1 MRNVST
7 FGAFTTAR
15 LGIFAAQ
22 KGLEVT
28 GNNMTNINTTGYT
41 RQRLDQVSF
50 VSGGTSY
57 YATPMGT
64 KVGNGVITTGVS
76 QLRDPFL
83 DIAYRNAQSNVGQE
97 DTTLAWLDE
106 VAAVL
111 DEVGD
116 GDDDNGVIYNQ
127 IQTVIDQLSQM
138 ITEGAGHDEYDTL
151 VRTAAQGLTNLFNTY
166 ANDLEKVKER
176 LEGSLD
182 QDVKTVNELLKN
194 IQEYN
199 EQIRKADIRGDSAL
213 ELRDQRNLALDQL
226 SYYMKINVKYEMVD
240 VGSGTMVENLVVTLD
255 NDNTGHEHTLI
266 NGMYVTELSVDDN
279 DYYNITLD
287 ALTDKDGRK
296 IPVDPNDATAHTG
309 VELVEDDLIGSLQG
323 SRDMLN
329 GTGEFATQDDIDQDP
344 NMTTNRGIPYYQ
356 KSLDLL
362 ANQFAK
368 IMNEANVIRDPN
380 NNNIITG
387 GGILFDAGHGSNQWG
402 GILGENGKDLTEIT
416 AANISISD
424 AWSTGETKL
433 LCSREDNPASG
444 ATDNL
449 THILAELTAKDH
461 KFYVS
466 ALTDPR
472 FNPANPPAGETPIFT
487 GSLQDMFLNIGSVLG
502 NDISSTTVVLTSY
515 ATTADGL
522 YMDRDSVS
530 GVDLNEEAANMMQYQ
545 KAYSAACRL
554 MTALDQAL
562 DKLIN
567 GTGVVGL

>member
-255 NDNTGHEHTLI
+255 NDNPPAGGHEHELI
-266 NGMYVTELSVDDN
+266 NGMYVTQLEVGDEAGGYDISLSP
-279 DYYNITLD
+279 LK
-287 ALTDKDGRK
+287 DKDGRQK
-296 IPVDPNDATAHTG
+296 DPTITKD
-309 VELVEDDLIGSLQG
+309 LVLAEGDLIGSLQG

-329 GTGEFATQDDIDQDP
+329 GAGEFADDALGQDSDV
-344 NMTTNRGIPYYQ
+344 RGIPYYQ

-362 ANQFAK
+362 ANKFAEV
-368 IMNEANVIRDPN
+368 MNKANNPVDDAGTPID
-380 NNNIITG
+380 G
-387 GGILFDAGHGSNQWG
+387 VQGGILFSSDS
-402 GILGENGKDLTEIT
+402 TESDPEGIT
-416 AANISISD
+416 AANISISKD
-424 AWSTGETKL
+424 WSTGVAKL
-433 LCSREDNPASG
+433 QCSADPNAAGG

-449 THILAELTAKDH
+449 AHILAELTSKDH
-461 KFYVS
+461 KFYTE
-466 ALTDPR
+466 ALEDPN
-472 FNPANPPAGETPIFT
+472 FNPEVPNGATPIFT
-487 GSLQDMFLNIGSVLG
+487 GSLQDMFLNIESVLG

-522 YMDRDSVS
+522 YMDRDAVS

>member
-255 NDNTGHEHTLI
+255 NDGGPDHEHQLI
-266 NGMYVTELSVDDN
+266 NGIYVTQLSVGDEADGYDVSLSVLEDRN
-279 DYYNITLD
+279 G
-287 ALTDKDGRK
+287 TDLANSTS
-296 IPVDPNDATAHTG
+296 VDPLTEG
-309 VELVEDDLIGSLQG
+309 DLIGALQG

-329 GTGEFATQDDIDQDP
+329 GAGEFADDTIGQ
-344 NMTTNRGIPYYQ
+344 TSERGIPYYQ

-362 ANQFAK
+362 ANEFARV
-368 IMNEANVIRDPN
+368 MNEANIVRDN
-380 NNNIITG
+380 TGNIEK
-387 GGILFDAGHGSNQWG
+387 GGILFDAGHGSNPTTG
-402 GILGENGKDLTEIT
+402 EILDEDGNPIAIT
-416 AANISISD
+416 AANISISN

-433 LCSREDNPASG
+433 LCSREDNPAGG

-449 THILAELTAKDH
+449 THILAELTSKDH
-461 KFYVS
+461 KFYTE
-466 ALTDPR
+466 ALE
-472 FNPANPPAGETPIFT
+472 NPAFDPEKPGTATAIFT
-487 GSLQDMFLNIGSVLG
+487 GSLQDMFLNIESVLG

-522 YMDRDSVS
+522 YMDRDAVS

>member
-255 NDNTGHEHTLI
+255 NDNGANHEHALI
-266 NGMYVTELSVDDN
+266 DGMYVTQLTVDKTPGEYYEVTLSELR
-279 DYYNITLD
+279 
-287 ALTDKDGRK
+287 DKDNR
-296 IPVDPNDATAHTG
+296 IDPEANTAIG
-309 VELVEDDLIGSLQG
+309 LVEGDLIGSLQG

-329 GTGEFATQDDIDQDP
+329 GTGEFATAADIAHDP

-362 ANQFAK
+362 ANEFARV
-368 IMNEANVIRDPN
+368 MNNANVIRDAN
-380 NNNIITG
+380 GKITG
-387 GGILFDAGHGSNQWG
+387 GGFLFDAGYGSNEWG
-402 GILGENGKDLTEIT
+402 RVFDEDGKQTVIT

-424 AWSTGETKL
+424 EWSTGETKL
-433 LCSREDNPASG
+433 LCSTEDNAAGG

-449 THILAELTAKDH
+449 THILAELTSKDH
-461 KFYVS
+461 KFYTE
-466 ALTDPR
+466 ALTNTA
-472 FNPANPPAGETPIFT
+472 FNPNKVAAGTEPIFT

-522 YMDRDSVS
+522 YMDRDAVS

>member
-28 GNNMTNINTTGYT
+28 GNNMTNINTVGYT

-57 YATPMGT
+57 YATPQGT

-83 DIAYRNAQSNVGQE
+83 DIAYRNAQANVGQE
-97 DTTLAWLDE
+97 DTTLAWLEE
-106 VAAVL
+106 VAGVL

-127 IQTVIDQLSQM
+127 IQTVIDQISQM

-151 VRTAAQGLTNLFNTY
+151 VRTAAQGLTDLFNTY
-166 ANDLEKVKER
+166 ANGLEKAKER
-176 LEGSLD
+176 LEGSFE

-226 SYYMKINVKYEMVD
+226 SQYVKINVSYEMED
-240 VGSGTMVENLVVTLD
+240 VGSGTMVEKLVVTLD
-255 NDNTGHEHTLI
+255 NDGGPDHEHQLI
-266 NGMYVTELSVDDN
+266 NGMYVTQLSVGEEDTG
-279 DYYNITLD
+279 YQISLS
-287 ALTDKDGRK
+287 ALKDKDNGT
-296 IPVDPNDATAHTG
+296 IPVGTPLPDPNPA
-309 VELVEDDLIGSLQG
+309 EDVPLKEGDLIGALQG

-329 GTGEFATQDDIDQDP
+329 GAGEFAEGTQDPDV
-344 NMTTNRGIPYYQ
+344 RGIPYYQ

-362 ANQFAK
+362 ANEFARV
-368 IMNEANVIRDPN
+368 MNEANMPKD
-380 NNNIITG
+380 
-387 GGILFDAGHGSNQWG
+387 
-402 GILGENGKDLTEIT
+402 ENGDRIEDINGDPIGGVLFSNDSTGNDPDGIT
-416 AANISISD
+416 AANISIAHD
-424 AWSTGETKL
+424 WSTGAVKL
-433 LCSREDNPASG
+433 QCSADPNAAGG

-449 THILAELTAKDH
+449 AHILAELTSKDH
-461 KFYVS
+461 KFYVE
-466 ALTDPR
+466 ALKDPA
-472 FNPANPPAGETPIFT
+472 FDPEKPGNATAIFT
-487 GSLQDMFLNIGSVLG
+487 GSLQDMFLNIESVLG

-515 ATTADGL
+515 ATTANNL

-554 MTALDQAL
+554 MTTLDQAL

>member
-28 GNNMTNINTTGYT
+28 GNNMTNINTVGYT

-57 YATPMGT
+57 YATPQGT
-64 KVGNGVITTGVS
+64 KVGNGVLTTGVS

-83 DIAYRNAQSNVGQE
+83 DIAYRNAQANVGQE
-97 DTTLAWLDE
+97 DTTLAWLEE
-106 VAAVL
+106 VAGVL

-127 IQTVIDQLSQM
+127 IQTVIDQISQM
-138 ITEGAGHDEYDTL
+138 ITEGAGHGEYDTL

-166 ANDLEKVKER
+166 AKDLEKAKER
-176 LEGSLD
+176 LEGSFE

-226 SYYMKINVKYEMVD
+226 SQYVKINVSYEMED
-240 VGSGTMVENLVVTLD
+240 VGSGTMVEKLVVTLD
-255 NDNTGHEHTLI
+255 NDGGPDHEHQLI
-266 NGMYVTELSVDDN
+266 NGMYVTQLSVGDEANGYGISLSVLKDKN
-279 DYYNITLD
+279 GG
-287 ALTDKDGRK
+287 ALA
-296 IPVDPNDATAHTG
+296 NS
-309 VELVEDDLIGSLQG
+309 VEVNPLTEGDLIGALQG

-329 GTGEFATQDDIDQDP
+329 GAGEFAVP
-344 NMTTNRGIPYYQ
+344 NSGQTSERGIPYYQ

-362 ANQFAK
+362 ANKFAEV
-368 IMNEANVIRDPN
+368 MNAANQPKDESDPTGNTTLGGVLFSN
-380 NNNIITG
+380 NSTG
-387 GGILFDAGHGSNQWG
+387 NETDN
-402 GILGENGKDLTEIT
+402 IT

-424 AWSTGETKL
+424 GWTKGTWGL
-433 LCSREDNPASG
+433 QCSADSKAASG

-449 THILAELTAKDH
+449 AHILAELTAKDH
-461 KFYVS
+461 EFSPNSVV
-466 ALTDPR
+466 
-472 FNPANPPAGETPIFT
+472 AGGSTTPIFT
-487 GSLQDMFLNIGSVLG
+487 GSFQDMFLNIGSVLG

-515 ATTADGL
+515 ATTANNL
-522 YMDRDSVS
+522 YMDRDSIS

-554 MTALDQAL
+554 MTTLDQAL

-567 GTGVVGL
+567 GTGTVGL

>member
-41 RQRLDQVSF
+41 RQRLDQMSF
-50 VSGGTSY
+50 VSGGTAY
-57 YATPMGT
+57 YATPQGT

-182 QDVKTVNELLKN
+182 QDVKTVNELLTN

-240 VGSGTMVENLVVTLD
+240 AGSGTMVENLVVTLD
-255 NDNTGHEHTLI
+255 NDNGTGHEHALI
-266 NGMYVTELSVDDN
+266 DGMYVTQLTVGDEAN
-279 DYYNITLD
+279 NYQITLS
-287 ALTDKDGRK
+287 ALKDKDNNT
-296 IPVDPNDATAHTG
+296 IPVKDPTATTG
-309 VELVEDDLIGSLQG
+309 PHKDMGLVENDLIGSLQG

-329 GTGEFATQDDIDQDP
+329 GAGEF
-344 NMTTNRGIPYYQ
+344 TNDTNFSDVRGIPYYQ

-362 ANQFAK
+362 ANKFAEV
-368 IMNEANVIRDPN
+368 MNAANQPKDKSDPTGNATLGGVLFSN
-380 NNNIITG
+380 NSTG
-387 GGILFDAGHGSNQWG
+387 NKTDN
-402 GILGENGKDLTEIT
+402 IT
-416 AANISISD
+416 AANLSISD
-424 AWSTGETKL
+424 GWTKGTWGL
-433 LCSREDNPASG
+433 QCSADSKAASG

-449 THILAELTAKDH
+449 AHILAELTAKDH
-461 KFYVS
+461 VFTPSSVV
-466 ALTDPR
+466 
-472 FNPANPPAGETPIFT
+472 AGGSTTPIFT
-487 GSLQDMFLNIGSVLG
+487 GSFQDMFLNIESVLG

-522 YMDRDSVS
+522 YTDRDAVS

-554 MTALDQAL
+554 MTTLDEAL

-567 GTGVVGL
+567 GTGTVGL

>member
-28 GNNMTNINTTGYT
+28 GNNMTNINTVGYT

-57 YATPMGT
+57 YATPQGT
-64 KVGNGVITTGVS
+64 KVGNGVLTTGVS

-83 DIAYRNAQSNVGQE
+83 DIAYRNAQANVGQE
-97 DTTLAWLDE
+97 DTTLAWLEE
-106 VAAVL
+106 VAGVL

-127 IQTVIDQLSQM
+127 IQTVIDQISQM
-138 ITEGAGHDEYDTL
+138 ITEGAGHGEYDTL

-166 ANDLEKVKER
+166 AKDLEKAKER
-176 LEGSLD
+176 LEGSFE

-226 SYYMKINVKYEMVD
+226 SQYVKINVSYEMED
-240 VGSGTMVENLVVTLD
+240 VGSGTMVEKLVVTLD
-255 NDNTGHEHTLI
+255 NDNQPAGEHEHQLI
-266 NGMYVTELSVDDN
+266 NGMYVTQLEVGKPDGG
-279 DYYNITLD
+279 YKVTLN
-287 ALTDKDGRK
+287 ALTDKDNNK
-296 IPVDPNDATAHTG
+296 ISVNPPG
-309 VELVEDDLIGSLQG
+309 VQGGPDTNITLAEGDLIGSLQG

-329 GTGEFATQDDIDQDP
+329 GAGEFADDKLGQTDE
-344 NMTTNRGIPYYQ
+344 RGIPYYQ

-362 ANQFAK
+362 ANEFARV
-368 IMNEANVIRDPN
+368 MNNANVVRDPSGK
-380 NNNIITG
+380 IING
-387 GGILFDAGHGSNQWG
+387 GFLFDAGYGSNEWG
-402 GILGENGKDLTEIT
+402 RILDEDGTTYTVIT

-424 AWSTGETKL
+424 KWSTGETKL
-433 LCSREDNPASG
+433 LCSTKDDAAGG

-449 THILAELTAKDH
+449 THILAELTSKDH
-461 KFYVS
+461 KFYTE
-466 ALTDPR
+466 ALTNPA
-472 FNPANPPAGETPIFT
+472 FNPDKVAAGTDPVFT
-487 GSLQDMFLNIGSVLG
+487 GSLQDMYLNIESVLG

-515 ATTADGL
+515 ATTANNL
-522 YMDRDSVS
+522 YMDRDSIS

-554 MTALDQAL
+554 MTTLDQAL

-567 GTGVVGL
+567 GTGTVGL

>member
-28 GNNMTNINTTGYT
+28 GNNMTNINTVGYT

-57 YATPMGT
+57 YATPQGT
-64 KVGNGVITTGVS
+64 KVGNGVLTTGVS

-83 DIAYRNAQSNVGQE
+83 DIAYRNAQANVGQE
-97 DTTLAWLDE
+97 DTTLAWLEE
-106 VAAVL
+106 VAGVL

-127 IQTVIDQLSQM
+127 IQTVIDQISQM
-138 ITEGAGHDEYDTL
+138 ITEGAGHGEYDTL
-151 VRTAAQGLTNLFNTY
+151 VRTAAQGLTKLFNTY
-166 ANDLEKVKER
+166 AKDLEKAKER
-176 LEGSLD
+176 LEGRFE

-226 SYYMKINVKYEMVD
+226 SQYVKINVSYEMED
-240 VGSGTMVENLVVTLD
+240 VGSGTMVEKLVVTLD
-255 NDNTGHEHTLI
+255 NDGGPTHEHQLI
-266 NGMYVTELSVDDN
+266 NGMYVTQLSVGEEDTG
-279 DYYNITLD
+279 YQISLS
-287 ALTDKDGRK
+287 ALKDKDNGT
-296 IPVDPNDATAHTG
+296 IPVGTPPPDPNPAKDEALKEG
-309 VELVEDDLIGSLQG
+309 DLIGALQG

-329 GTGEFATQDDIDQDP
+329 GAGEFADATIGQ
-344 NMTTNRGIPYYQ
+344 TGERGIPYYQ

-362 ANQFAK
+362 ANKFAEV
-368 IMNEANVIRDPN
+368 MNAANNPKNDDGTP
-380 NNNIITG
+380 ITG
-387 GGILFDAGHGSNQWG
+387 AQGGILFSSDSTKSDP
-402 GILGENGKDLTEIT
+402 NGIT
-416 AANISISD
+416 AANISISKD
-424 AWSTGETKL
+424 WSTGAAKL
-433 LCSREDNPASG
+433 QCSADPDAASG

-449 THILAELTAKDH
+449 AHILAELTAKDH
-461 KFYVS
+461 EFFPQTV
-466 ALTDPR
+466 APG
-472 FNPANPPAGETPIFT
+472 AGTTEAIFT
-487 GSLQDMFLNIGSVLG
+487 GSFQDMFLNIESVLG

-515 ATTADGL
+515 ATTANNL
-522 YMDRDSVS
+522 YMDRDSIS

-554 MTALDQAL
+554 MTTLDQAL

-567 GTGVVGL
+567 GTGTVGL

>member
-166 ANDLEKVKER
+166 ANDLQKVKER

-255 NDNTGHEHTLI
+255 NDGGPNHEHQLI
-266 NGMYVTELSVDDN
+266 NGMYVTQLEVGDEADGYDVSLS
-279 DYYNITLD
+279 
-287 ALTDKDGRK
+287 ALEDKNGE
-296 IPVDPNDATAHTG
+296 ILENSVAVNPLTEG
-309 VELVEDDLIGSLQG
+309 DLIGSLQG

-329 GTGEFATQDDIDQDP
+329 GAGEFADATIGQ
-344 NMTTNRGIPYYQ
+344 TSERGIPYYQ

-368 IMNEANVIRDPN
+368 IMNEANMPKDENDPTGNTTLGGVLFSN
-380 NNNIITG
+380 NSTG
-387 GGILFDAGHGSNQWG
+387 NETDN
-402 GILGENGKDLTEIT
+402 IT
-416 AANISISD
+416 AANISIADGWTKGTWGLQCSAD
-424 AWSTGETKL
+424 STA
-433 LCSREDNPASG
+433 ASG

-449 THILAELTAKDH
+449 AHILAELTAKDH
-461 KFYVS
+461 EFSPDSVV
-466 ALTDPR
+466 
-472 FNPANPPAGETPIFT
+472 AGGSTTPIFT
-487 GSLQDMFLNIGSVLG
+487 GSFQDMFLNIGSVLG

-522 YMDRDSVS
+522 YMDRDAVS

>member
-28 GNNMTNINTTGYT
+28 GNNMTNINTVGYT

-57 YATPMGT
+57 YATPQGT
-64 KVGNGVITTGVS
+64 KVGNGVLTTGVS

-83 DIAYRNAQSNVGQE
+83 DIAYRNAQANVGQE
-97 DTTLAWLDE
+97 DTTLAWLEE
-106 VAAVL
+106 VAGVL

-127 IQTVIDQLSQM
+127 IQTVIDQISQM

-166 ANDLEKVKER
+166 AKDLEKAKER
-176 LEGSLD
+176 LEGSFE

-226 SYYMKINVKYEMVD
+226 SQYVKINVSYEMED
-240 VGSGTMVENLVVTLD
+240 VGSGTMVEKLVVTLD
-255 NDNTGHEHTLI
+255 NDNTPAGTHEHELI
-266 NGMYVTELSVDDN
+266 NGMYVTQLEVGDGTGG
-279 DYYNITLD
+279 YKITLN
-287 ALTDKDGRK
+287 ALTDKDNK
-296 IPVDPNDATAHTG
+296 IIPADPPGATTGAHTNIVLAEG
-309 VELVEDDLIGSLQG
+309 DLIGSLQG

-329 GTGEFATQDDIDQDP
+329 GAGEFADKNIGQTSE
-344 NMTTNRGIPYYQ
+344 RGIPYYQ

-362 ANQFAK
+362 ANEFARV
-368 IMNEANVIRDPN
+368 MNQANTVMGTDGQIDM
-380 NNNIITG
+380 
-387 GGILFDAGHGSNQWG
+387 GGILFDAGHGSNPY
-402 GILGENGKDLTEIT
+402 GEIIGEDGKLTTIT

-433 LCSREDNPASG
+433 LCSTKDGAAGG

-449 THILAELTAKDH
+449 THILAELTSKDH
-461 KFYVS
+461 KFYVE
-466 ALTDPR
+466 ALKDPT
-472 FNPANPPAGETPIFT
+472 FDPEKPGTATAIFT
-487 GSLQDMFLNIGSVLG
+487 GSLQDMYLNIESVLG

-515 ATTADGL
+515 ATTANNL
-522 YMDRDSVS
+522 YMDRDSIS

-554 MTALDQAL
+554 MTTLDQAL

-567 GTGVVGL
+567 GTGTVGL

>member
-41 RQRLDQVSF
+41 RQRLDQMSF
-50 VSGGTSY
+50 VSGGTAY
-57 YATPMGT
+57 YATPQGT

-240 VGSGTMVENLVVTLD
+240 AGSGTMVENLVVTLD
-255 NDNTGHEHTLI
+255 NDGGPGHEHQLI
-266 NGMYVTELSVDDN
+266 NGMYVTQLSVGDEAGG
-279 DYYNITLD
+279 YQIGLD
-287 ALTDKDGRK
+287 ALKDKNGDTIPKENPPLDPDPTTGRDLK
-296 IPVDPNDATAHTG
+296 EG
-309 VELVEDDLIGSLQG
+309 DLIGSLQG

-329 GTGEFATQDDIDQDP
+329 GAGEFADP
-344 NMTTNRGIPYYQ
+344 DPTAGQTDERGIPYYQ

-362 ANQFAK
+362 ANEFARV
-368 IMNEANVIRDPN
+368 MNEANIVRDN
-380 NNNIITG
+380 NTG
-387 GGILFDAGHGSNQWG
+387 AIEKGGILFDAGHGSNT
-402 GILGENGKDLTEIT
+402 NGQALDEANNPIAIT

-424 AWSTGETKL
+424 KWSKGETKL
-433 LCSREDNPASG
+433 LCSTKDDAAGG

-449 THILAELTAKDH
+449 AHILAELTAKDH
-461 KFYVS
+461 VF
-466 ALTDPR
+466 TPR
-472 FNPANPPAGETPIFT
+472 SVVAGGSTTPIFT
-487 GSLQDMFLNIGSVLG
+487 GSFQDMFLNIESVLG

-522 YMDRDSVS
+522 YTDRDAVS

-554 MTALDQAL
+554 MTTLDEAL

-567 GTGVVGL
+567 GTGTVGL

>member
-28 GNNMTNINTTGYT
+28 GNNMTNINTVGYT

-57 YATPMGT
+57 YATPQGT

-83 DIAYRNAQSNVGQE
+83 DIAYRNAQANVGQE
-97 DTTLAWLDE
+97 DTTLAWLEE
-106 VAAVL
+106 VAGVL

-116 GDDDNGVIYNQ
+116 GNDDNGVLYNQ
-127 IQTVIDQLSQM
+127 IQEVIDQINQM
-138 ITEGAGHDEYDTL
+138 ITEGAGHEEYETL
-151 VRTAAQGLTNLFNTY
+151 VRGAAKGLTDLFNTY
-166 ANDLEKVKER
+166 AKGLEAKKDTMEN
-176 LEGSLD
+176 SLA
-182 QDVKTVNELLKN
+182 QDVETVNNLLKD

-226 SYYMKINVKYEMVD
+226 SQYVKINVSYEMED
-240 VGSGTMVENLVVTLD
+240 VGSGTMVEKLVVTLD
-255 NDNTGHEHTLI
+255 NDGGPDHEHQLI
-266 NGMYVTELSVDDN
+266 NGMYVTQLSVGDEANGYGISLSVLKDKN
-279 DYYNITLD
+279 GG
-287 ALTDKDGRK
+287 ALA
-296 IPVDPNDATAHTG
+296 NS
-309 VELVEDDLIGSLQG
+309 VEVNPLTEGDLIGALQG

-329 GTGEFATQDDIDQDP
+329 GAGEFAVP
-344 NMTTNRGIPYYQ
+344 NSGQTSERGIPYYQ

-362 ANQFAK
+362 ANKFAEV
-368 IMNEANVIRDPN
+368 MNAANQPKDESDPTGNTTLGGVLFSN
-380 NNNIITG
+380 NSTG
-387 GGILFDAGHGSNQWG
+387 NETDN
-402 GILGENGKDLTEIT
+402 IT

-424 AWSTGETKL
+424 GWTKGTWGL
-433 LCSREDNPASG
+433 QCSADSKAASG

-449 THILAELTAKDH
+449 AHILAELTAKDH
-461 KFYVS
+461 EFSPNSVV
-466 ALTDPR
+466 
-472 FNPANPPAGETPIFT
+472 AGGSTTPIFT
-487 GSLQDMFLNIGSVLG
+487 GSFQDMFLNIGSVLG

-515 ATTADGL
+515 ATTANNL
-522 YMDRDSVS
+522 YMDRDSIS

-554 MTALDQAL
+554 MTTLDQAL

-567 GTGVVGL
+567 GTGTVGL

>member
-28 GNNMTNINTTGYT
+28 GNNMTNINTAGYT

-57 YATPMGT
+57 YATPQGT
-64 KVGNGVITTGVS
+64 KVGNGVLTTGVS

-83 DIAYRNAQSNVGQE
+83 DIAYRNAQANVGQE
-97 DTTLAWLDE
+97 DTTLAWLEE
-106 VAAVL
+106 VAGVL

-116 GDDDNGVIYNQ
+116 GDDDNGILYNQ
-127 IQTVIDQLSQM
+127 IQTVIDQISQM

-166 ANDLEKVKER
+166 ANDLEKAKER
-176 LEGSLD
+176 LESSFN
-182 QDVKTVNELLKN
+182 QDVETVNKLLKN

-226 SYYMKINVKYEMVD
+226 SQYVKINVSYEMED
-240 VGSGTMVENLVVTLD
+240 VGSGTQVEKLVVTLD
-255 NDNTGHEHTLI
+255 NDSGPDHEHQLI
-266 NGMYVTELSVDDN
+266 NGIYVTQLSVGDETDGY
-279 DYYNITLD
+279 DVSLS
-287 ALTDKDGRK
+287 AL
-296 IPVDPNDATAHTG
+296 
-309 VELVEDDLIGSLQG
+309 EDRNGTVLENSKSVAPLSEGDLIGALQG

-329 GTGEFATQDDIDQDP
+329 GAGEFADATIGQ
-344 NMTTNRGIPYYQ
+344 TSERGIPYYQ

-362 ANQFAK
+362 ANKFAQV
-368 IMNEANVIRDPN
+368 MNEANNPVDDKGNLIPGIKGGTLFSN
-380 NNNIITG
+380 SSTG
-387 GGILFDAGHGSNQWG
+387 DDATG
-402 GILGENGKDLTEIT
+402 IT
-416 AANISISD
+416 AANISISHS
-424 AWSTGETKL
+424 WSTGETKL
-433 LCSREDNPASG
+433 QCSADPDAASG

-449 THILAELTAKDH
+449 AHILAELTSKNH
-461 KFYVS
+461 EFYAES
-466 ALTDPR
+466 LGGTPNPTTD
-472 FNPANPPAGETPIFT
+472 TPIFT
-487 GSLQDMFLNIGSVLG
+487 GSFQDMFLNIGSVLG

-515 ATTADGL
+515 ATTANNL

-554 MTALDQAL
+554 MTTLDQAL

-567 GTGVVGL
+567 GTGTVGL

>member
-28 GNNMTNINTTGYT
+28 GNNMTNINTVGYT

-57 YATPMGT
+57 YATPQGT
-64 KVGNGVITTGVS
+64 KVGNGVLTTGVS

-83 DIAYRNAQSNVGQE
+83 DIAYRNAQANVGQE
-97 DTTLAWLDE
+97 DTTLAWLEE
-106 VAAVL
+106 VAGVL

-116 GDDDNGVIYNQ
+116 GDDDNGILYNQ
-127 IQTVIDQLSQM
+127 IQTVIDQISQM

-166 ANDLEKVKER
+166 ANDLVKAKER
-176 LEGSLD
+176 LEGSFE

-226 SYYMKINVKYEMVD
+226 SQYVKINVSYEMED
-240 VGSGTMVENLVVTLD
+240 VGSGTMVEKLVVTLD
-255 NDNTGHEHTLI
+255 NDGGPDHEHQLI
-266 NGMYVTELSVDDN
+266 NGMYVTQLSVGDEANGYGISLSVLKDKN
-279 DYYNITLD
+279 GG
-287 ALTDKDGRK
+287 ALA
-296 IPVDPNDATAHTG
+296 NS
-309 VELVEDDLIGSLQG
+309 VEVNPLTEGDLIGALQG

-329 GTGEFATQDDIDQDP
+329 GAGEFAVP
-344 NMTTNRGIPYYQ
+344 NSGQTSERGIPYYQ

-362 ANQFAK
+362 ANKFAEV
-368 IMNEANVIRDPN
+368 MNAANQPKDESDPTGNTTLGGVLFSN
-380 NNNIITG
+380 NSTG
-387 GGILFDAGHGSNQWG
+387 NETDN
-402 GILGENGKDLTEIT
+402 IT

-424 AWSTGETKL
+424 GWTKGTWGL
-433 LCSREDNPASG
+433 QCSADSKAASG

-449 THILAELTAKDH
+449 AHILAELTAKDH
-461 KFYVS
+461 EFSPNSVV
-466 ALTDPR
+466 
-472 FNPANPPAGETPIFT
+472 AGGSTTPIFT
-487 GSLQDMFLNIGSVLG
+487 GSFQDMFLNIGSVLG

-515 ATTADGL
+515 ATTANNL
-522 YMDRDSVS
+522 YMDRDSIS

-554 MTALDQAL
+554 MTTLDQAL

-567 GTGVVGL
+567 GTGTVGL

>member
-28 GNNMTNINTTGYT
+28 GNNMTNINTVGYT

-57 YATPMGT
+57 YATPQGT
-64 KVGNGVITTGVS
+64 KVGNGVLTTGVS

-83 DIAYRNAQSNVGQE
+83 DIAYRNAQANVGQE
-97 DTTLAWLDE
+97 DTTLAWLEE
-106 VAAVL
+106 VAGVL

-127 IQTVIDQLSQM
+127 IQTVIDQISQM

-151 VRTAAQGLTNLFNTY
+151 VRTAAQGLTDLFNTY
-166 ANDLEKVKER
+166 ANGLEKAKER
-176 LEGSLD
+176 LEGSFE

-226 SYYMKINVKYEMVD
+226 SQYVKINVSYEMED
-240 VGSGTMVENLVVTLD
+240 VGSGTMVEKLVVTLD
-255 NDNTGHEHTLI
+255 NDGGPDHEHQLI
-266 NGMYVTELSVDDN
+266 NGMYVTQLSVGEEDTG
-279 DYYNITLD
+279 YQISLS
-287 ALTDKDGRK
+287 ALKDKDNGT
-296 IPVDPNDATAHTG
+296 IPVGTPPPDPNPAIDEALKEG
-309 VELVEDDLIGSLQG
+309 DLIGALQG

-329 GTGEFATQDDIDQDP
+329 GAGEFAVP
-344 NMTTNRGIPYYQ
+344 NSGQTSERGIPYYQ

-362 ANQFAK
+362 ANKFAEV
-368 IMNEANVIRDPN
+368 MNAANQPEDESNPGTYLGGVLFSNDS
-380 NNNIITG
+380 TG
-387 GGILFDAGHGSNQWG
+387 NETDN
-402 GILGENGKDLTEIT
+402 IT

-424 AWSTGETKL
+424 GWTKGTWGL
-433 LCSREDNPASG
+433 QCSADSKAASG

-449 THILAELTAKDH
+449 AHILAELTAKDH
-461 KFYVS
+461 KFTPSSVVVDGS
-466 ALTDPR
+466 T
-472 FNPANPPAGETPIFT
+472 TPIFT
-487 GSLQDMFLNIGSVLG
+487 GSFQDMFLNIGSVLG

-515 ATTADGL
+515 ATTANNL
-522 YMDRDSVS
+522 YMDRDSIS

-554 MTALDQAL
+554 MTTLDQAL

-567 GTGVVGL
+567 GTGTVGL